1 MKQIKVGGI
10 MMTNQNYYF
19 VKPYDEDL
27 ARPPHESLGQILNE
41 TYLQPFNWKGRT
53 TRKSYW
59 ISFLINAISACL
71 VTGIANYALNTHIN
85 LGLKW
90 IDLVVSAL
98 VLIWIFLAGLGQRIR
113 RLHDVNY
120 SGYWYWAAIV
130 PYGALFVNFYLM
142 IQPSVQRPVKWGNYL
157 FYNSNS
163 PSNNY
168 YDQVYNPE
176 MDRSNVPVPTIGQ
189 ILKEH
194 FFDCFKWNA
203 RSTRTSYWVG
213 SAVNVVISIIGFI
226 VYYLVVFLLFLGA
239 PFTEIFNN
247 NPFLLTFSIIFL
259 IVLAAFWIWA
269 TIAQIGH
276 TVRRLH
282 DADFIGWWWWIG
294 VIPYIGSILLPLLLF
309 HPTVEKEVKWN
320 TYLFEEK
327 DKIK

>member
-1 MKQIKVGGI
+1 
-10 MMTNQNYYF
+10 MTNQNYYF

-59 ISFLINAISACL
+59 ISFLINAILACL
-71 VTGIANYALNTHIN
+71 VSGIARYALNTHIN

-90 IDLVVSAL
+90 IDLVVSVV

-142 IQPSVQRPVKWGNYL
+142 IQPSVQRSVKWGNYL

-168 YDQVYNPE
+168 YDQSYNPE
-176 MDRSNVPVPTIGQ
+176 MDRSNS
-189 ILKEH
+189 KR
-194 FFDCFKWNA
+194 A
-203 RSTRTSYWVG
+203 
-213 SAVNVVISIIGFI
+213 
-226 VYYLVVFLLFLGA
+226 LF
-239 PFTEIFNN
+239 
-247 NPFLLTFSIIFL
+247 
-259 IVLAAFWIWA
+259 
-269 TIAQIGH
+269 
-276 TVRRLH
+276 
-282 DADFIGWWWWIG
+282 
-294 VIPYIGSILLPLLLF
+294 
-309 HPTVEKEVKWN
+309 
-320 TYLFEEK
+320 
-327 DKIK
+327 